1 MFGVWT
7 VEFRGAPV
15 WIIGTDRNAKP
26 LFSGHYDPGS
36 TKALKIT
43 NLPLALF
50 FTQQIQRP
58 RPSRLGGSRLGLD
71 THIRVAVWPV
81 VTVVTDVVL
90 QELSEV
96 GTDGDVQQ
104 VSLDWIGHCA
114 TGLLPGLL
122 PTKKCQRANGLIKRQ
137 NHLFFPL
144 WLSWLVA
151 SVYLQSAGATLWNF
165 VRLSCFGSLVDWLEH
180 DWCQRASLD
189 EFWPFSLNF
198 ILWAWKTG
206 TRRKFIEALW
216 NLQAIRGTP
225 CGTPFIYLLVFFVC
239 VCVSSP
245 VY

>member
-1 MFGVWT
+1 M
-7 VEFRGAPV
+7 
-15 WIIGTDRNAKP
+15 
-26 LFSGHYDPGS
+26 
-36 TKALKIT
+36 
-43 NLPLALF
+43 
-50 FTQQIQRP
+50 
-58 RPSRLGGSRLGLD
+58 GLD

-151 SVYLQSAGATLWNF
+151 SVYLQSAGATL
-165 VRLSCFGSLVDWLEH
+165 
-180 DWCQRASLD
+180 
-189 EFWPFSLNF
+189 
-198 ILWAWKTG
+198 
-206 TRRKFIEALW
+206 
-216 NLQAIRGTP
+216 
-225 CGTPFIYLLVFFVC
+225 
-239 VCVSSP
+239 
-245 VY
+245 